1 MKAYIKDERIKKS
14 YRGYLSFD
22 HPEGTDLVKNENPV
36 QRTET
41 DMHTHDNVKKRETL
55 ANDDGNVLVK
65 NEPHQNSY
73 TSQLIHTIQTG
84 SFLHEEDAQKH
95 YDSIMQGSNKKHLDN
110 LRMRK
115 KFSKTL
121 IFSSLKLS

>member
-1 MKAYIKDERIKKS
+1 MNIMALFFKAALRLLTFLSLLICLPLTS
-14 YRGYLSFD
+14 Y
-22 HPEGTDLVKNENPV
+22 
-36 QRTET
+36 
-41 DMHTHDNVKKRETL
+41 
-55 ANDDGNVLVK
+55 A
-65 NEPHQNSY
+65 
-73 TSQLIHTIQTG
+73 SQLIHTIQTG

-110 LRMRK
+110 LRIEKVGKYYSVRIGRK